1 MQSLRPR
8 HTKSYQPNRPS
19 RLGNPY
25 HGPAPS
31 PSSSFKGLE
40 KYRIAQSFSRRGLE
54 PQSHHQLLDHRPP
67 QSPEPE
73 AAHLGDRNNLVSPLQ
88 IRKASIL
95 RLSSNQKKKE
105 LCPKLVQDLLLHLTT
120 IIGHSSTRYPLRNA
134 DLIAVES
141 KARKVANKV
150 VYLASRIQPRNNN
163 SLKHSFWSLLRA
175 TRTSG
180 NESTAGASRARF
192 VQSDYLTTTS
202 ILCLSLLARSG

>member
-1 MQSLRPR
+1 MHRSAIRSSRSWQWTEGEVKANSIHRLSLV
-8 HTKSYQPNRPS
+8 KAY
-19 RLGNPY
+19 
-25 HGPAPS
+25 
-31 PSSSFKGLE
+31 FKH
-40 KYRIAQSFSRRGLE
+40 I
-54 PQSHHQLLDHRPP
+54 
-67 QSPEPE
+67 SPEPE

-141 KARKVANKV
+141 KAQKVANKV
-150 VYLASRIQPRNNN
+150 VYLASRILRRNNN